1 LELLAA
7 IAVHASQEFPDY
19 VTVYGCQQGSETCRT
34 TIRIMVG
41 IESTNIK
48 KRRIMLVDDESDINF
63 MLKIVLEDNG
73 FEIDA
78 FEDSI
83 IALNDYKPG
92 LYDLLILD
100 IKMPKM
106 DGFEL
111 YDKIKKIDDKVKVCF
126 LTASEMYYKELRKD
140 KYESLDKDL
149 FLLKPMAP
157 NQLVKEIKKMLN

>member
-1 LELLAA
+1 
-7 IAVHASQEFPDY
+7 
-19 VTVYGCQQGSETCRT
+19 
-34 TIRIMVG
+34 MVG

-149 FLLKPMAP
+149 FLLKPMTP
-157 NQLVKEIKKMLN
+157 NQLIKEIKKMLN

>member
-1 LELLAA
+1 M
-7 IAVHASQEFPDY
+7 V
-19 VTVYGCQQGSETCRT
+19 
-34 TIRIMVG
+34 VG

-48 KRRIMLVDDESDINF
+48 KRRIMLVDDEPDINL

-73 FEIDA
+73 FEVDA
-78 FEDSI
+78 FDDSI
-83 IALNDYKPG
+83 VALNNYKAG

-111 YDKIKKIDDKVKVCF
+111 CDNIKKIDDKVKVCF

-157 NQLVKEIKKMLN
+157 NDLIKEIKKLLI